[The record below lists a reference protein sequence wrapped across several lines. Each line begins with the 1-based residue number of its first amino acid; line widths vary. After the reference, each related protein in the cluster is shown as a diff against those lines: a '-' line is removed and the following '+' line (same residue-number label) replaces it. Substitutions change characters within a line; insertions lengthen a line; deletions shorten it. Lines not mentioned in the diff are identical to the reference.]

1 MSSQTSA
8 DPASSFATAYQQAL
22 VEYALTEAGEAA
34 LMRAYELGR
43 RAVAEQRN
51 ILDLVTMHQNILC
64 SAVLS
69 SAAKKQMDAYG
80 CHDSKLQRAVKWGAA
95 ERQMGAYLRRS
106 QEFLAEVLAPF
117 EMMHRSFSDTIRQLQ
132 EVNAT
137 LEQRVDERTRS
148 LQESQRNT
156 ADLARLYLI
165 LSNINSAIVR
175 LQDREELFKEACRIA
190 VNQGGY
196 PVAWVNLRDPTGTSI
211 ADNWCHRTGN
221 GSVCKTTPLDSI
233 GAEVRD
239 ALDLVYAEGRPVV
252 RHREGDS
259 RVIWNSPGQGCLAYA
274 LLPLLLD
281 GQVIGVFALFSA
293 EPEAF
298 KPDEM
303 RLLAEMA
310 GDLSF
315 ALDHIHKG
323 ERLNYLAYYDVLTG
337 LPNRSLLLDRLLL
350 QLQAAE
356 RAHTI
361 VALVLVHLV
370 HFSDVND
377 TYGHHVG
384 DSVLKLVGARFC
396 ESTGN
401 SETVARVGA
410 DRFALSLTNIV
421 ETDQV
426 AHMLEQ
432 EVLSSFVKPFRVDD
446 TDIHLTV
453 QVGISLF
460 PSDAT
465 DVDTLYND
473 AEIALKRAQSTG
485 ESYLLYDAAM
495 NERIIR
501 SVTMQAKLRKAIDQ
515 GQLVVH
521 YQPKVSTANRRILG
535 LEALLRYIDPESG
548 MVLPNRFIALLEET
562 GMIVEVGAWVMQR
575 VAEDLRHWRGLDL
588 NPPRVAFNVSP
599 IQLRQKNFI
608 PSLRELVQ
616 ESSGHSDGM
625 DMEITESAIMEQVE
639 ENIPKLAAVREMGF
653 RIAIDVFGTGYS
665 SFSYLSQLPV
675 HSLKID
681 RSFIVEMTERPNSLA
696 IVTSIISLAHS
707 LELEVVAEG
716 VELEEQAKLLRLLR
730 CDLIHGNLYS
740 PPLPAEEIISLLRQ
754 DRL

>member
-1 MSSQTSA
+1 VSSLTPA
-8 DPASSFATAYQQAL
+8 DPALPFATAYRQAL
-22 VEYALTEAGEAA
+22 VEYALGEAGEAV

-51 ILDLVTMHQNILC
+51 ILDLVSMHQNILW

-95 ERQMGAYLRRS
+95 ERQMGTYLRRGE
-106 QEFLAEVLAPF
+106 EFLAEVLAPF
-117 EMMHRSFSDTIRQLQ
+117 EMIHRSYTATIHQLQ

-137 LEQRVDERTRS
+137 LEMRVDERTLS
-148 LQESQRNT
+148 LRESQRKT

-196 PVAWVNLRDPTGTSI
+196 PVAWINLRDSAGTDD
-211 ADNWCHRTGN
+211 DNWCHRVGD

-233 GAEVRD
+233 GAEVRA
-239 ALDLVYAEGRPVV
+239 ALDLVYAEGKPVV
-252 RHREGDS
+252 SHREGDS
-259 RVIWNSPGQGCLAYA
+259 RVIWNGSSQGCSTYA

-298 KPDEM
+298 KPEEM
-303 RLLAEMA
+303 RLLSEMA

-323 ERLNYLAYYDVLTG
+323 ERLNYLAYYDALTG
-337 LPNRSLLLDRLLL
+337 LPNRSLLRDRLLL

-356 RAHTI
+356 RSHTI
-361 VALVLVHLV
+361 VALLLINLV

-396 ESTGN
+396 EATGN

-410 DRFALSLTNIV
+410 DRFALSLTNIAQ
-421 ETDQV
+421 TDQV
-426 AHMLEQ
+426 AHMLEK
-432 EVLSSFVKPFRVDD
+432 EVLSSFVKPFRVDE
-446 TDIHLTV
+446 TDIHITV

-465 DVDTLYND
+465 NVDTLYNN

-501 SVTMQAKLRKAIDQ
+501 SVTMQAKLRKAIEQ
-515 GQLVVH
+515 GELMVH

-535 LEALLRYIDPESG
+535 MEALLRYIDPESG
-548 MVLPNRFIALLEET
+548 MVLPDRFIALLEET
-562 GMIVEVGAWVMQR
+562 GMIIEVGTWVMRR
-575 VAEDLRHWRGLDL
+575 VAEDLRHWRQLEL

-616 ESSGHSDGM
+616 ESAGHSDGL
-625 DMEITESAIMEQVE
+625 DIEITESAIMEQVK

-653 RIAIDVFGTGYS
+653 RIAIDDFGTGYS

-707 LELEVVAEG
+707 LELEVIAEG

-730 CDLIHGNLYS
+730 CDLIQGNLYS
-740 PPLPAEEIISLLRQ
+740 PPLPAEEIIALLRQ
-754 DRL
+754 DRI